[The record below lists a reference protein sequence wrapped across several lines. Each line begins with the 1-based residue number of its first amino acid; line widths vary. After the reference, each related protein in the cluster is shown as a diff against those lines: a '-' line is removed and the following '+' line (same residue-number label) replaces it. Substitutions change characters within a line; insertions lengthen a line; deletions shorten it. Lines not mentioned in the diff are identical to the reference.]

1 MCEYLETDSTL
12 DNLEKISN
20 IIIAF
25 LTLILAF
32 YVFVYQKRKDKSDRR
47 VQWLKDLIIEPKLN
61 EVAAFYDLI
70 STLKSEIKSNDLDED
85 EKVRIIGKIK
95 KGASDFRK
103 SFLASLQYLAPVLH
117 KNIQDDLDKLTDDLT
132 NAISNDE
139 LKLCNAKTYEREIAE
154 KIQNSHSFVLKQ
166 IFEYNG

>member
-1 MCEYLETDSTL
+1 MCEYLNTNFTL
-12 DNLEKISN
+12 DNLEKIAN

-32 YVFVYQKRKDKSDRR
+32 YVFVYQKRKDKSDRK
-47 VQWLKDLIIEPKLN
+47 VQWLKDLIIEPKLK
-61 EVAAFYDLI
+61 EIGVFYDGI
-70 STLKSEIKSNDLDED
+70 STLKSEIKTNDLDED
-85 EKVRIIGKIK
+85 EKIRIIGKVK

-103 SFLASLQYLAPVLH
+103 NFLATLQHLAPVLH
-117 KNIQDDLDKLTDDLT
+117 KSIQDNIDKLTDDLT

-139 LKLCNAKTYEREIAE
+139 LKLCNEKTYEREIVE
-154 KIQNSHSFVLKQ
+154 KIQNSHSFVLKK